1 MEIWKSIPNY
11 EGLYEVSNLGN
22 VKSLSRKV
30 FNNKYYRITKDKL
43 LKPGISSGG
52 YPLVVLCKNNS
63 KKTRTVH
70 QLVAES
76 FLGHT
81 PCGYTLVVDHINDV
95 RNDNRVENLQ
105 VVTNRFNTFKTQGK
119 YSSKYK
125 GVFFNKRTNKYEAQI
140 WSELRVSK
148 RIGQYNTELEASN
161 AYQEYLKKI
170 I

>member
-1 MEIWKSIPNY
+1 MEVWKSIKDY
-11 EGLYEVSNLGN
+11 EGLYEVSSLGR
-22 VKSLSRKV
+22 VKSLGNDKTRKE
-30 FNNKYYRITKDKL
+30 KIL
-43 LKPGISSGG
+43 SSGISSGG
-52 YPLVVLCKNNS
+52 YPVVVLCKNNS

-70 QLVAES
+70 QLVAEV
-76 FLGHT
+76 FLGHI
-81 PCGYTLVVDHINDV
+81 PNGMKLVVDHINDI
-95 RNDNRVENLQ
+95 RNDNRLENLQ
-105 VVTNRFNTFKTQGK
+105 IVTTRENAFKTQGK

-140 WSELRVSK
+140 WSELRVNK

>member
-1 MEIWKSIPNY
+1 MEVWKSIKDY
-11 EGLYEVSNLGN
+11 EGLYEVSSLGR
-22 VKSLSRKV
+22 VKSLGNDKTRKE
-30 FNNKYYRITKDKL
+30 KIL
-43 LKPGISSGG
+43 SSGISSSG
-52 YPLVVLCKNNS
+52 YPVVVLCKNNS

-70 QLVAES
+70 QLVAEV
-76 FLGHT
+76 FLGHI
-81 PCGYTLVVDHINDV
+81 PNGMKLVVDHINDI
-95 RNDNRVENLQ
+95 RNDNRLENLQ
-105 VVTNRFNTFKTQGK
+105 IVTTRENAFKTQGK

-140 WSELRVSK
+140 WSELRVNK